1 MSTVGDIRGRGKRP
15 LPSVPAE
22 HFRLACGAE
31 LIVSPRAGAPVTAVQ
46 MHLRGG
52 HSLDPAGLEG
62 TAYLTGG
69 LVDQGTLEHTEEEL
83 AELLEP
89 TGGHLSGDA
98 TGVSGTIAGEHTKL
112 LLELF
117 SEAITKPRYPKAK
130 VERQK
135 ARLVERL
142 SVMDEDP
149 RNQSGKLFRRLVY
162 GKHWLG
168 RPAQGDAE
176 SVARIERKHLVRHH
190 KQHWVASRALIAV
203 SGDVKPGAVKR
214 LLDRGLADWK
224 PGKPLG
230 PIDERFPEPAPR
242 SAVFAA
248 DRNQVHV
255 YLGHLGVRR
264 SEPDYDALVVMD
276 HVLGTGPGFTN
287 RISRRLRD
295 ELGLAY
301 TVHAAIHNTAGVLP
315 GTFSAYIGTSPEHL
329 STATEGFLQ
338 EIRRIQAEPVTAE
351 ELELAKSYL
360 IGSLAMGFERANQ
373 RVSFLISAERYGLP
387 KDHLETL
394 PARFAAVTAEDVQRV
409 ARKHLW
415 PSQCCLVVG
424 GPVKQR
430 EVERVLARVS
440 RSNR

>member
-1 MSTVGDIRGRGKRP
+1 MSLTGDIRGRTQRP
-15 LPSVPAE
+15 VPSVPSQR
-22 HFRLACGAE
+22 FRLACGAD
-31 LIVSPRAGAPVTAVQ
+31 LIVSRRKGAPVTAVQ

-52 HSLDPAGLEG
+52 HSLDPVGLEG

-69 LVDQGTLEHTEEEL
+69 LVDQGTLTHTEEQL
-83 AELLEP
+83 ADLLEP
-89 TGGHLSGDA
+89 AGGHLSGDA
-98 TGVSGTIAGEHTKL
+98 SGVSGTIAGDHTKL

-117 SEAITKPRYPKAK
+117 CQAITSPRYPKAK

-142 SVMDEDP
+142 TVMAEDP
-149 RNQSGKLFRRLVY
+149 RSQSGKLFRRLVY
-162 GKHWLG
+162 GDHWLG
-168 RPAQGDAE
+168 RPAQGDAL

-190 KQHWVASRALIAV
+190 KQNWVASRALIAV
-203 SGDVKPGAVKR
+203 SGDVQPKAVKQ
-214 LLDRGLADWK
+214 LLDRGLKDWK

-230 PIDERFPEPAPR
+230 PIDEHFPEPGPR
-242 SAVFAA
+242 SGAFTA

-255 YLGHLGVRR
+255 FLGHLGVKR
-264 SEPDYDALVVMD
+264 SDPDYDALVLMD

-301 TVHAAIHNTAGVLP
+301 TVHAAIHNSAGVLP
-315 GTFSAYIGTSPEHL
+315 GTFTAYIGTSPEHL
-329 STATEGFLQ
+329 TTATEGFLE

-351 ELELAKSYL
+351 ELDLAKSYL
-360 IGSLAMGFERANQ
+360 IGSLAMGFERASQ
-373 RVSFLISAERYGLP
+373 RVSFLISADRYGLP

-415 PSQCCLVVG
+415 QDRCCLAVG
-424 GPVKQR
+424 GPVSER
-430 EVERVLARVS
+430 EVKRVLARVS
-440 RSNR
+440 R